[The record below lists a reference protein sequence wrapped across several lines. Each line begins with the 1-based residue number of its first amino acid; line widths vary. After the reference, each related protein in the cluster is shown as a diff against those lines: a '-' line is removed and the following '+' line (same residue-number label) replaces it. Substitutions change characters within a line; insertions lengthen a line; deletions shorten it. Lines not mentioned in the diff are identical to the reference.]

1 MSLSLETARCNGHAP
16 FGVVHTPCRDC
27 QRRTEIYHGGRQIWM
42 RPPPVIGIECASRIA
57 PIEEKDM
64 TEQEGFIEAIAQRD
78 SLIKRLANDYANDAD
93 TMAAAHKVERD
104 ALKDAARLAL
114 DDLSGV
120 GMSEVECLSVL
131 RAIAALK
138 PAQSKPIMA
147 SGVRHDR
154 H

>member
-1 MSLSLETARCNGHAP
+1 
-16 FGVVHTPCRDC
+16 
-27 QRRTEIYHGGRQIWM
+27 
-42 RPPPVIGIECASRIA
+42 
-57 PIEEKDM
+57 M

-104 ALKDAARLAL
+104 ALTARVGELNAARFAYASEFALDAESQPDVGSIHQNIRALKDAARLAL
-114 DDLSGV
+114 DVVDDLSCV

-138 PAQSKPIMA
+138 AA
-147 SGVRHDR
+147 L
-154 H
+154 